1 MLRRVPGSVRVDLV
15 LRNPM
20 SPTTQ
25 VDIAARTDRGKV
37 RENNEDAYLVF
48 RSGRFLERI
57 ESSIPE
63 SELTT
68 RRDVGGYVMAVA
80 DGMGGASAGEVASRE
95 ALKQAL
101 RLILRSPRW
110 LLSLDDLE
118 TRDSE
123 IRAFFD
129 RTKAYFAGMHGELVR
144 LGSTDP
150 SIAGMGTTVTVAY
163 SLGLDLFVVHVGD
176 SRVYVHHKENLHR
189 VTRDHTLAQTLAD
202 VGAIKQ
208 EEVESHPERHVL
220 TQVVGGRGG
229 WIRAETHHVRLR
241 SGDSVLL
248 CSDGLTGPVSEGEIA
263 QILTSAP
270 SAAAACDSLI
280 GLALDHGA
288 PDNVTVIVARY
299 SGE

>member
-1 MLRRVPGSVRVDLV
+1 
-15 LRNPM
+15 M
-20 SPTTQ
+20 STMTR

-37 RENNEDAYLVF
+37 RQNNEDAYLVF
-48 RSGRFLERI
+48 RSGRFLERVQ
-57 ESSIPE
+57 SSIPE
-63 SELTT
+63 GELAS
-68 RRDVGGYVMAVA
+68 RYDVGGYVMAVA

-95 ALKQAL
+95 ALKEAL

-110 LLSLDDLE
+110 LLSLEDQE

-144 LGSTDP
+144 MGSADP
-150 SIAGMGTTVTVAY
+150 NVAGMGTTVTVAY

-176 SRVYVHHKENLHR
+176 SRVYVQHKENLHR

-208 EEVESHPERHVL
+208 EDVGSHPERHVL

-241 SGDSVLL
+241 AGDTVLV
-248 CSDGLTGPVSEGEIA
+248 CSDGLTGPVPEEEIA
-263 QILTSAP
+263 ETLASAP
-270 SAAAACDSLI
+270 SAAAACDSLVA
-280 GLALDHGA
+280 LALDHGA

-299 SGE
+299 EAEAGA